1 MLHIFEGNLM
11 TKLNATPSLRRAA
24 GLRLMSSIRL
34 LILGGCI
41 VATPI
46 GAQPVR
52 SEPLQPLWGVW
63 KGTAGDVDVFLCV
76 QADPDRSPSDAF
88 AALYTTA
95 DYQIE
100 LLDRSDET
108 GKTWGARGDETL
120 TASLS
125 VLTDGSVRLERDPGD
140 AWSGVP
146 LAPIPFPSGKDKA
159 HPCESAAFNRPR
171 AVLPT
176 VERASDTVDG
186 TRYEILTLVDPAG
199 YGEVSTFQ
207 LPSGPEGYD
216 VINTWLSRALPE
228 TAEEAPYYN
237 CTVEALAWGAGSFW
251 EQRFRPELISD
262 RFVVIAEIADVFC
275 GGPYPDQSTE
285 WYVFDSQTGKE
296 IDTRIWFHPDAFNLL
311 GPNAGAGPEIGDPD
325 IEIGFRDLLTRVFL
339 ATDPHEVC
347 LDQLDYVEVWNIRPT
362 KTGFILS
369 PEVAHGAQFC
379 AKDLTIDDR
388 DMQPYFGDG
397 FPKP

>member
-1 MLHIFEGNLM
+1 MM
-11 TKLNATPSLRRAA
+11 KLNATPSLQNAD

-46 GAQPVR
+46 SAQPVR
-52 SEPLQPLWGVW
+52 SEFLQPLWGVW
-63 KGTAGDVDVFLCV
+63 KGAAGDADIFLCV

-100 LLDRSDET
+100 LLDRSDKT

-125 VLTDGSVRLERDPGD
+125 VLADGLVRLERNSGD
-140 AWSGVP
+140 AWSGIP
-146 LAPIPFPSGKDKA
+146 LAPIPFSSGGGQTR
-159 HPCESAAFNRPR
+159 PCESAAFNRPR

-176 VERASDTVDG
+176 IERTADRVDG
-186 TRYEILTLVDPAG
+186 DPYEILTVVDPAG
-199 YGEVSTFQ
+199 HGEVSTFQ
-207 LPSGPEGYD
+207 LPSGPEGFD
-216 VINTWLSRALPE
+216 VINAWLSQSIPE
-228 TAEEAPYYN
+228 TAEEAPYYT
-237 CTVEALAWGAGSFW
+237 CTIEALAWGAGSFW

-262 RFVVIAEIADVFC
+262 RFVVIAETSEVFC

-285 WYVFDSQTGKE
+285 WYVFDTKTGE
-296 IDTRIWFHPDAFNLL
+296 ELDTRTWLHPDAFNLL

-325 IEIGFRDLLTRVFL
+325 IEIGFRHLLTQAFL
-339 ATDPHEVC
+339 ATDPHEDC
-347 LDQLDYVEVWNIRPT
+347 LDLLDYVEVWSIRPNP
-362 KTGFILS
+362 TGFILS
-369 PEVAHGAQFC
+369 PVVSGVSQGC
-379 AKDLTIDDR
+379 AADLLLDFHEAAPYLDD
-388 DMQPYFGDG
+388 MEMWY
-397 FPKP
+397 PK

>member
-1 MLHIFEGNLM
+1 M

-24 GLRLMSSIRL
+24 GLGPMSWMRL
-34 LILGGCI
+34 LILGGTI
-41 VATPI
+41 AALSL
-46 GAQPVR
+46 GAQPLR

-63 KGTAGDVDVFLCV
+63 KGTAGDGDVFLCV
-76 QADPDRSPSDAF
+76 QADPDRSPYDTF
-88 AALYTTA
+88 AALYTTV

-108 GKTWGARGDETL
+108 EKTWGARGDEML
-120 TASLS
+120 TASLA
-125 VLTDGSVRLERDPGD
+125 VLADGSVRLERNSGD
-140 AWSGVP
+140 AWSGIP
-146 LAPIPFPSGKDKA
+146 LAPIPFFLGGEQTR
-159 HPCESAAFNRPR
+159 PCESAAFNRSR

-176 VERASDTVDG
+176 IERTADRVDG
-186 TRYEILTLVDPAG
+186 HPYEVLTLVDPAG
-199 YGEVSTFQ
+199 HGEVSTFQ
-207 LPSGPEGYD
+207 LQSGPEGFD
-216 VINTWLSRALPE
+216 VINAWLSRALPE
-228 TAEEAPYYN
+228 TAEEAPYYT

-296 IDTRIWFHPDAFNLL
+296 IDTRTWLHPDAFNLL

-325 IEIGFRDLLTRVFL
+325 IEIGFRDLLTRAFL
-339 ATDPHEVC
+339 ATDPHEDC
-347 LDQLDYVEVWNIRPT
+347 FDLLDYVEVWNIRPT
-362 KTGFILS
+362 KAGFILS

-388 DMQPYFGDG
+388 DMQPYLGDG
-397 FPKP
+397 FPKL